1 MSQDPYKVAIGIDE
15 EETSDLI
22 RFYPLYGGVEV
33 IEVPRVKGG
42 HGGGDERL
50 RNMMF
55 RGYSEDPLGHM
66 ADSWAGAMSLL
77 IGAAANISVKTGQP
91 VNILDLV
98 KKD

>member
-1 MSQDPYKVAIGIDE
+1 
-15 EETSDLI
+15 
-22 RFYPLYGGVEV
+22 
-33 IEVPRVKGG
+33 
-42 HGGGDERL
+42 
-50 RNMMF
+50 MMF
-55 RGYSEDPLGHM
+55 RGYSEDPLGHV